1 MKIHQI
7 IYVLILHDWHN
18 QTSQETQIHSLDIP
32 SHSLFFSIFFIIISS
47 NTEQILFI
55 SVYFLMTRQINKS
68 NLKGMIFC
76 FVFPKSISS
85 RTMFCTKVTYDS
97 RVVDNMLSFYVNT
110 QINLL
115 PEGMV
120 TIHATKLKIA
130 NLHDL

>member
-1 MKIHQI
+1 MLNR
-7 IYVLILHDWHN
+7 YYL
-18 QTSQETQIHSLDIP
+18 
-32 SHSLFFSIFFIIISS
+32 
-47 NTEQILFI
+47 
-55 SVYFLMTRQINKS
+55 SVFYFLMTRQINKS

-120 TIHATKLKIA
+120 TIHATKLKNDDFRKGWRGLA
-130 NLHDL
+130 VKSC